1 MCFSE
6 VSYEIPFD
14 DSVILMESAYKF
26 FSNQEN
32 ENTTYSWKYI
42 RQNTQAELNLLTT
55 LSFDKL
61 KFIFPISN
69 TQKNLFVKF
78 RSSTDLNKLK
88 NMNAEAAIQRC
99 S

>member
-14 DSVILMESAYKF
+14 DSVILMESAYKL